1 MKEVAEGKMNDDAG
15 RQHPAEKLPH
25 RPLFL
30 EQQPQINASFHPKDR
45 GKTRNVIFIAQ
56 PAKA

>member
-25 RPLFL
+25 CPPFL
-30 EQQPQINASFHPKDR
+30 EQQPQISASFHPKDR
-45 GKTRNVIFIAQ
+45 GKRNVIFIAQ